1 MVGSIRIF
9 IGHEDGFI
17 TVKDFIL
24 VGILETV
31 IGNDT
36 ILLAPFLQGDGVGF
50 RILAQLLKDSDGSH
64 VIGVI
69 LVEKHREPVCGRA
82 FVFLLIV
89 LLGGLVII
97 LVSLECDRLVE
108 LGPSHLDDS
117 GFRVS

>member
-36 ILLAPFLQGDGVGF
+36 ILLAPFLQGDGVVF

-69 LVEKHREPVCGRA
+69 LVEKHRTRMRGVL
-82 FVFLLIV
+82 FVFFFFIV
-89 LLGGLVII
+89 L
-97 LVSLECDRLVE
+97 SLADLSSSFVFP
-108 LGPSHLDDS
+108 LNATAS
-117 GFRVS
+117 